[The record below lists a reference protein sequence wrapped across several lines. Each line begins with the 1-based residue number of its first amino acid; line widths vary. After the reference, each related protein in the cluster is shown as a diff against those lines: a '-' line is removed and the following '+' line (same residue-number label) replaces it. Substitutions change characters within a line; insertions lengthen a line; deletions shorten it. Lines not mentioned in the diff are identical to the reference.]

1 MTWRGSQRCART
13 CSCPEKKDIDGTN
26 SLRSAWA
33 AYFYN
38 TVSTIFVCVGFLF
51 YSTSVWKR
59 DILVEKSRTT
69 NSCSC
74 HEINKTDALI
84 GRGEGGM
91 GRRAGTS
98 ALRACAHGLD
108 VPLWILGPPR
118 TKSWQYRHVR
128 RLWRR
133 GLCLRTSPVD
143 PYGCML
149 CTVLK
154 PVIVGATQSSRC
166 LGFLAR
172 PVSERA
178 MPRTRPVPLRAM
190 TRVWPVSCLCVERPG
205 PREQPVSVRAMQ
217 RERPVPVRALPRA
230 HRIGPNLH
238 ISALAC
244 CDFARGSCACWN
256 LIHTNH

>member
-1 MTWRGSQRCART
+1 MGGVFLQHSLNYFCL
-13 CSCPEKKDIDGTN
+13 CGIFILLNFSMEKRHSRRKI
-26 SLRSAWA
+26 S
-33 AYFYN
+33 YHK
-38 TVSTIFVCVGFLF
+38 FLF
-51 YSTSVWKR
+51 LSR
-59 DILVEKSRTT
+59 DQQDGRP
-69 NSCSC
+69 
-74 HEINKTDALI
+74 DRARGG
-84 GRGEGGM
+84 GRG
-91 GRRAGTS
+91 RRGGTS
-98 ALRACAHGLD
+98 ALRACAHGLE
-108 VPLWILGPPR
+108 VPRLILGPPR

-190 TRVWPVSCLCVERPG
+190 TREWPVSCLCVERPG

-217 RERPVPVRALPRA
+217 RERPVPMRALPRA
-230 HRIGPNLH
+230 HRIGPNVH